1 MARLALLLAACLA
14 GPLLAAA
21 LDASV
26 AFVKPDGSAAGIQ
39 EKVPLPAAGNCT
51 GCLQLPSG
59 GVQLRSYQ
67 AAGAG
72 QPASVPVLLTV
83 EGAPGGTAVIFYGFG
98 SADCSGANE
107 TAIYTNF
114 QTNSVEIDPSSK
126 FPSTIQSLLMCVST
140 VTGSGR

>member
-51 GCLQLPSG
+51 GCLQLPS
-59 GVQLRSYQ
+59 VSLWVHPP
-67 AAGAG
+67 AAVVSRANIAVNLLFL
-72 QPASVPVLLTV
+72 PASMYVLPDLV
-83 EGAPGGTAVIFYGFG
+83 AYAV
-98 SADCSGANE
+98 
-107 TAIYTNF
+107 
-114 QTNSVEIDPSSK
+114 
-126 FPSTIQSLLMCVST
+126 L
-140 VTGSGR
+140 